1 MVTALATAAPP
12 SLIRWHYWWYVAAAT
27 LVMVAAILSD
37 SRWALNF
44 VHVLSGLLWTGID
57 IFMGFIL
64 GPVLRQVDPSVR
76 REVALRLTPR
86 TLFLMP
92 TLAFITGT
100 TGWYLTVHLGYL
112 DLPWPQ
118 FGWIVAALVLITI
131 LTIQGFVFLLPA
143 NVRVCLEL
151 QKPQP
156 DMARIA
162 RLMRSYFALTA
173 SQGAMQIA
181 MIVIMARLVSGV

>member
-1 MVTALATAAPP
+1 MTTATVAPSL

-27 LVMVAAILSD
+27 AVMIAAIVSE
-37 SRWALNF
+37 SRWLLNF
-44 VHVLSGLLWTGID
+44 VHVFSGLLWTGID

-64 GPVLRQVDPSVR
+64 GPVLRQVDVAVR
-76 REVALRLTPR
+76 REVAVRLTPR

-100 TGWYLTVHLGYL
+100 TGWYLTVQLGFFA
-112 DLPWPQ
+112 LPWPQ
-118 FGWIVAALVLITI
+118 FGWVAAALALIT
-131 LTIQGFVFLLPA
+131 LLSIQGFVVLLPT

-156 DMARIA
+156 DMSRIS
-162 RLMRSYFALTA
+162 RLMRRYFVMTA
-173 SQGAMQIA
+173 SQGAMQVV
-181 MIVIMARLVSGV
+181 MIVIMARFVSGI

>member
-1 MVTALATAAPP
+1 MTVTTAIVPPP

-27 LVMVAAILSD
+27 VVMIAAIASGD
-37 SRWALNF
+37 RWFLNF
-44 VHVLSGLLWTGID
+44 IHVFSGLMWTGID

-64 GPVLRQVDPSVR
+64 GPVLQQVDLSVR

-100 TGWYLTVHLGYL
+100 TGWYLTVHLGFL
-112 DLPWPQ
+112 ALPWPQ
-118 FGWIVAALVLITI
+118 FGWIAAALVLIT
-131 LTIQGFVFLLPA
+131 LMTIQGFVILLPT

-156 DMARIA
+156 DMPRIS
-162 RLMRSYFALTA
+162 RLMRFYFVMTA
-173 SQGAMQIA
+173 SQGAMQIL
-181 MIVIMARLVSGV
+181 MIVIMARFVSGI